1 MRGERTLRTKGYTLT
16 LHVTTDT
23 TLHTQL
29 TQSQIEAALS
39 KASAAF
45 DHALT
50 EIRQNDEEVI
60 DGL

>member
-29 TQSQIEAALS
+29 TQSQIEVALS

-50 EIRQNDEEVI
+50 EIRQNAEEVI

>member
-1 MRGERTLRTKGYTLT
+1 MRGERTLRTKSYTLT
-16 LHVTTDT
+16 LHFTTNT
-23 TLHTQL
+23 TFHTKL
-29 TQSQIEAALS
+29 TQAQVEAALS
-39 KASAAF
+39 KASVAF